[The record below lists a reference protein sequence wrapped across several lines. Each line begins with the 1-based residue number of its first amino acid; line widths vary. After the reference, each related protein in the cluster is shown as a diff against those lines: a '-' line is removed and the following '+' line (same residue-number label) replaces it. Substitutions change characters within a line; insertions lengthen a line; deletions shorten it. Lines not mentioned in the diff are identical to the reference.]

1 MPLPICVRQSIDVA
15 QYLKEAREMPVLWRV
30 REPIDK
36 REILAHAANI
46 PLADLE
52 TVTLSFRTAKVSWA
66 DWEAVTPTAEDRTRI
81 YECALLSIPAVKV
94 AQEWYLRQGLW
105 PYSGKR
111 ITWNK
116 KITVFLSGYP
126 INVKEQPAGQ
136 VNVDRALTTYRMESG
151 WEELV
156 ARTED
161 MCIDE

>member
-1 MPLPICVRQSIDVA
+1 
-15 QYLKEAREMPVLWRV
+15 MPVLWRV

-36 REILAHAANI
+36 REILAHAAKI

-52 TVTLSFRTAKVSWA
+52 TVTLSFHIAKVSWA
-66 DWEAVTPTAEDRTRI
+66 DWEAVTPTAEERTRV

-111 ITWNK
+111 VTWNK

-136 VNVDRALTTYRMESG
+136 VNVDRALTAYRIESET
-151 WEELV
+151 EELAKGV
-156 ARTED
+156 KEMD
-161 MCIDE
+161 IG